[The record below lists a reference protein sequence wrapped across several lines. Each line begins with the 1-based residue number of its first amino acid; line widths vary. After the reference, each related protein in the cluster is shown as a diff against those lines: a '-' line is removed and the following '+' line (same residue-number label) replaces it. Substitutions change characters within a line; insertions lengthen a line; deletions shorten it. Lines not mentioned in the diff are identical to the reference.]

1 MHMMHNN
8 YKYHARFLIIGI
20 FRCFFMLE
28 VFVKSCND
36 FWVVTNGLC
45 SVNSIE
51 LLIPMNQRAHSFGT
65 RDWKTQ
71 GNQTL
76 IGLEDE
82 QLLSKNGPFLV
93 FHAPTLFD
101 CPKGNSLII

>member
-1 MHMMHNN
+1 
-8 YKYHARFLIIGI
+8 
-20 FRCFFMLE
+20 
-28 VFVKSCND
+28 
-36 FWVVTNGLC
+36 
-45 SVNSIE
+45 
-51 LLIPMNQRAHSFGT
+51 MNQRAHSFGT